1 MNKTIIPV
9 TIDKLEPVVDS
20 RIIATE
26 MKVGHRN
33 WVNNTI
39 KKYQKEIEEN
49 FGVLRFKNAKPKKK
63 GGRPE
68 RYCMLTEDQAYYALT
83 LSRNSQKVVDL
94 KAKLVKAFSKCRKQI
109 RYQQMI
115 IDFNKSNPE
124 WLESREQIKESNEVL
139 RDAIKAYVDR
149 HVDELSDNR
158 KRFVYNNVNDKVAI
172 ALVGCR
178 PAKFKRDRKANTFR
192 DALTKDE
199 IKTLEQLEM
208 LTTKLIEQQ
217 DMCPLAAVEDA
228 SGRLLLQ
235 TTTS

>member
-1 MNKTIIPV
+1 MMDKSIVPV
-9 TIDKLEPVVDS
+9 EVDKLEPVVDS

-26 MKVGHRN
+26 MKVGHKN
-33 WVNNTI
+33 WVNNTL
-39 KKYQKEIEEN
+39 KKYQKEIEDN

-68 RYCMLTEDQAYYALT
+68 RYCMLTEDQAYYALA
-83 LSRNSQKVVDL
+83 LSRNSRKVVEL

-115 IDFNKSNPE
+115 IDFNRSNPG
-124 WLESREQIKESNEVL
+124 WLESREQIKESNELL
-139 RDAIKAYVDR
+139 RDAIAAYVQR
-149 HVDELSDNR
+149 HSDELSDNR
-158 KRFVYNNVNDKVAI
+158 KRFIYNNVNDKLAI

-199 IKTLEQLEM
+199 LKNLEQLEM
-208 LTTKLIEQQ
+208 LVTKLIEQT
-217 DMCPLAAVEDA
+217 DLCPLEAVPEAAN
-228 SGRLLLQ
+228 RLLLKAA
-235 TTTS
+235 S